1 MKVICEMIRYQYKQ
15 YMMSAKWVMPLI
27 VLLGTFGMMYS
38 MSPVEIVDSFSI
50 TGIVL
55 FVIMVWIGKTIQGVE
70 PEVSEQ
76 VMILR
81 LKSERKYYLCHI
93 IFMMCICMA
102 VTGISIAV
110 PVFIHIRSG
119 NVLLSRQLIWSDF
132 VGGGLLMFACSF
144 VGGMVGELFH
154 IRVMKNKNMGIGLT
168 FFVALLAV
176 CRNGVIADFAIMK
189 YILWVIPPI
198 SDVVSWCTND
208 SYYHMGEV
216 LRGSILL
223 LIYGGV
229 MAVMNVE
236 LLRKVKF

>member
-1 MKVICEMIRYQYKQ
+1 MKAICEMIRYQYKQ
-15 YMMSAKWVMPLI
+15 YMLSAKWVMPLI
-27 VLLGTFGMMYS
+27 VLLGTLGMMYS
-38 MSPVEIVDSFSI
+38 MPPVGIVNSFSI
-50 TGIVL
+50 TGIFL

-93 IFMMCICMA
+93 IFMMCICVV
-102 VTGISIAV
+102 VTGISIVV

-119 NVLLSRQLIWSDF
+119 NGLLSRQLIWSDF

-144 VGGMVGELFH
+144 IGGMVGELFQ
-154 IRVMKNKNMGIGLT
+154 IRVIKNRKVGIGLT
-168 FFVALLAV
+168 FFIALLTV
-176 CRNGVIADFAIMK
+176 CRNGVIAEFATMK

-198 SDVVSWCTND
+198 SDVVSWFTNE
-208 SYYHMGEV
+208 SYYNMGDAV
-216 LRGSILL
+216 SGFILL
-223 LIYGGV
+223 LIYGVV
-229 MAVMNVE
+229 MAVGNVE